1 MADSESAALPLGY
14 TPMSIYTLL
23 LFLEKE
29 KEKFKK
35 MQKIRTRFAPSPTGY
50 MHIGNLRTALYSY
63 LIAKHDDGDFILRI
77 EDTDRQR
84 EVAGATDIIYDV
96 LNNTGLNYDEGPL
109 KPGDVGP
116 YIQSKRLNI
125 YQEYAHKLVEL
136 KAAHYCF
143 CIKDNHNNTYTFDDP
158 CKHISVDEA
167 KKRIA
172 DGETFTIRQTIP
184 DEGVTVFNDA
194 VYGTIETENALLDEG
209 ILLKSDGYPTYN
221 FANVIDDHLMNIT
234 HVIRGNEYLSSTP
247 KYNLIYKAFGW
258 NPPTYIHV
266 PPVMK
271 DEQNKLSKR
280 NGDASYQDLIKQGFL
295 SEAIINYIALLGW
308 APVGEKEIFSLEELV
323 KIFTVDRISKSPAIF
338 DYEKLKWMNGVYLR
352 NMSLEQ
358 FNDHALNYYQNNLK
372 ANVNYIELSKILQ
385 PRIQILSEIPEAI
398 DFIDSPYPFNAE
410 LFINKKMKT
419 TIENSLEALEIVLA
433 SLNNIDFDN
442 EDNIK
447 DNFIGLAKK
456 HEKKNGQIMYPIRV
470 ALTFKAFTPGG
481 AVEIAHIL
489 GKDET
494 IKRISTAIKN
504 LKTLKH
510 AI

>member
-14 TPMSIYTLL
+14 TPMAIYTLL

-63 LIAKHDDGDFILRI
+63 LIAKHEDGEFILRI
-77 EDTDRQR
+77 EDTDQQR
-84 EVAGATDIIYDV
+84 EVAGAVDIIYDV
-96 LNNTGLNYDEGPL
+96 LKNTGLNYDEGPL
-109 KPGDVGP
+109 NPGNFGP
-116 YIQSKRLNI
+116 YIQSERLAI
-125 YQEYAHKLVEL
+125 YQEYAHKLVDL
-136 KAAHYCF
+136 GWAHYCF
-143 CIKDNHNNTYTFDDP
+143 CREKADHHENGDYLYHDP
-158 CKHISVDEA
+158 CKKISLEEA
-167 KKRIA
+167 RKRIA
-172 DGETFTIRQTIP
+172 DGESFTIRQTIP
-184 DEGVTVFNDA
+184 ATGTTVFQDA

-247 KYNLIYKAFGW
+247 KYNLIYQAFNW
-258 NPPTYIHV
+258 QIPTYIHV

-271 DEQNKLSKR
+271 DAQNKLSKR

-308 APVGEKEIFSLEELV
+308 APEGEEEIFSLEQLV
-323 KIFTVDRISKSPAIF
+323 NIFSVDRISKSPAIF
-338 DYEKLKWMNGVYLR
+338 DLEKLKWMNGVYLR
-352 NMSLEQ
+352 KMSIEQ
-358 FNDHALNYYQNNLK
+358 FNDHALSYYQDNIK
-372 ANVNYIELSKILQ
+372 TKINYLELSKILQ
-385 PRIQILSEIPEAI
+385 PRIQVLNEIPEAV
-398 DFIDSPYPFNAE
+398 DFIDSPHPFKAE

-419 TIENSLEALEIVLA
+419 TIENSLEALEIVL
-433 SLNNIDFDN
+433 SNLSDLDFDD
-442 EDNIK
+442 EEKIK
-447 DNFIGLAKK
+447 NKFIELAK
-456 HEKKNGQIMYPIRV
+456 ENGKKNGQIMYPIRV

-481 AVEIAHIL
+481 AVEITHIL

-494 IKRISTAIKN
+494 IKRIKDAIVN
-504 LKTLKH
+504 LKNV
-510 AI
+510 